1 MIYLSKAPSK
11 LSYSLFE
18 SEAVRLLQAGEL
30 GEYLW
35 IVPTAAKA
43 KELEQRLVRLQQGK
57 AVGDLPIMTLSSFA
71 SKLLSCV
78 SPQLRVINDAESG
91 VFLEQALREL
101 LAKDALKYFEA
112 RKLDGQSLV
121 HALPLPQGTFEMV
134 LNTLR
139 QLKAHGV
146 YPHDLEREIKSAE
159 LRKGETTEVL
169 RARDIFTIYT
179 AYEAQLGA
187 DAKGADAKGAAFTDN
202 YGQFQHLNA
211 RYAAGPNRP
220 ENEAIEN
227 AGRDLKRAFPT
238 VKKIVVDGFVRIE
251 RPDLNLVL
259 TVAGVRDVDLSFGI
273 AACSEN
279 PELFNSALE
288 LIERIKLAGFDECE
302 MPSGSKFSEDC
313 DPFTS
318 HLCKSIFLEKSIF
331 HEEKSKID
339 ASDRVTVFTA
349 RNKVEEVEQI
359 ARAIKHLIEKEPELL
374 NDLSRIAISSAREY
388 DYTDLF
394 RETFR
399 RYNIPVN
406 ITDRYKLEGSPLMTG
421 VLALLEVAARGL
433 KRRDVLRALTSPY
446 FVFTDQKGRKLDP
459 ANLLKVV
466 TEFKV
471 SGDVDSWQRYLTQHL
486 NEIDRERLTQDLD
499 EYEKR
504 KLDLKF
510 ATVRKA
516 LQDIEAVIELL
527 APFRTSLKPWT
538 FKHHLHALFSRL
550 QFGDQLLRSSHAT
563 IAAGTLELDTRS
575 YRAFIKLLEDLDA
588 LFSLMGIQDDELPVA
603 FYVERLRTASLWTRF
618 NPRFKHGHVHIA
630 SLEQISGI
638 EFDHLFVVGMTDG
651 VFPSAYEPQVFLMD
665 SMQKGETRHL
675 SEERMLFWNAILG
688 AKKHLYLSHPIATT
702 GGAELTPS
710 AFISDL
716 KRCCDVTHGL
726 PEELANTI
734 YSFEELFVKAG
745 AALKHASTEQLE
757 EPLRALAA
765 TSAVEVRELLNY
777 APTAIGAQIYRRKK
791 DPTEYRGGID
801 INALTEFE
809 KEELGKFSTRVWS
822 ISQLERYASC
832 PFSFFAERVL
842 GLDQP
847 EEMEEGLDSR
857 EQGNFLHSVL
867 REFLATRRDRGEP
880 AIQDLSIEELDPVF
894 TQARS
899 IAQKHL
905 SQMNSQHPFFQLDT
919 ERMIG
924 RGEKEGVLERF
935 IRKEQE
941 RGPLM
946 TRPKFF
952 EASFGGKTGS
962 IADSD
967 NEIVHPAAITVG
979 ADPVGMGGVKLR
991 GKIDRI
997 DVGEGGFTII
1007 DYKSGNSK
1015 KMKDI
1020 VRGTSLQLPLYLRVA
1035 EDLLRSIHYDLKG
1048 VAALYHKVMDPE
1060 SKRELGLAV
1069 KGYMTSH
1076 FEKVQGHGLI
1086 KTEEELEEL
1095 IDRTIEKT
1103 KRYVEEMTE
1112 GKFGLADKD
1121 LIDQS
1126 CSYCNYYHACRVK
1139 EAKDFDVLIEPRPP
1153 SVATEE

>member
-1 MIYLSKAPSK
+1 
-11 LSYSLFE
+11 
-18 SEAVRLLQAGEL
+18 LQGAEL
-30 GEYLW
+30 GGHLW

-43 KELEQRLVRLQQGK
+43 KELEQRLVRMQQGR
-57 AVGDLPIMTLSSFA
+57 AVGDLPIMTLSAFA
-71 SKLLSCV
+71 SKLLACA

-91 VFLEQALREL
+91 VFLEQAIRDL
-101 LAKDALKYFEA
+101 LKQDALKYFEP
-112 RKLDGQSLV
+112 RKLEGLSLV
-121 HALPLPQGTFEMV
+121 HSLPLPQGTFEMV

-139 QLKAHGV
+139 QLKAHGI
-146 YPHDLEREIKSAE
+146 YPHDLESEIKSAE
-159 LRKGETTEVL
+159 LKKGETTEIL
-169 RARDIFTIYT
+169 RARDILAIYK
-179 AYEAQLGA
+179 AYEGQLGS
-187 DAKGADAKGAAFTDN
+187 AFTDT

-220 ENEAIEN
+220 EDEAVEN
-227 AGRDLKRAFPT
+227 AGRDLLRAFPG
-238 VKKIVVDGFVRIE
+238 VRKIIADGFVRIE
-251 RPDLNLVL
+251 RPDLNLML
-259 TVAGVRDVDLSFGI
+259 TLAGVKDLEVMFGI
-273 AACSEN
+273 AACSDN
-279 PELFNSALE
+279 PELFSSALD
-288 LIERIKLAGFDECE
+288 LIERMKIVGFAACE

-313 DPFTS
+313 DTFTS
-318 HLCKSIFLEKSIF
+318 HLCSSLFFQEREKL
-331 HEEKSKID
+331 D
-339 ASDRVTVFTA
+339 ATDRVTVFTA
-349 RNKVEEVEQI
+349 RNKVEEVEQV
-359 ARAIKHLIEKEPELL
+359 ARAIKLLIEREPELL

-446 FVFTDQKGRKLDP
+446 FVFTDLKGERLDP

-471 SGDVDSWQRYLTQHL
+471 SGDVDSWQRYLAQHL
-486 NEIDRERLTQDLD
+486 NEIDRERSKQDLD
-499 EYEKR
+499 DYELR
-504 KLDLKF
+504 DLDLKF
-510 ATVRKA
+510 SMIRKA
-516 LQDIEAVIELL
+516 LQDIEALIELL
-527 APFRTSLKPWT
+527 APFRSDLKPWK

-588 LFSLMGIQDDELPVA
+588 LFSLMGIQEDELPVT
-603 FYVERLRTASLWTRF
+603 FYLERLRTASLWTRF

-638 EFDHLFVVGMTDG
+638 EFEHLFVVGMTDG

-688 AKKHLYLSHPIATT
+688 AKKHLYLSHPLATNS
-702 GGAELTPS
+702 GAELTPS

-716 KRCCDVTHGL
+716 KRCCDVSQGL
-726 PEELANTI
+726 PAEIANTI
-734 YSFEELFVKAG
+734 FSFEELFIKSG
-745 AALKHASTEQLE
+745 EALKHGSTEQIE
-757 EPLRALAA
+757 EPLKALASTGA
-765 TSAVEVRELLNY
+765 TEVRELLNF
-777 APTAIGAQIYRRKK
+777 APTAVAAQIYRRKK
-791 DPTEYRGGID
+791 DPTEYRGEID
-801 INALTEFE
+801 VESLTEFE
-809 KEELGKFSTRVWS
+809 KGELRKFTTRVWS
-822 ISQLERYASC
+822 ISQLERYAAC

-847 EEMEEGLDSR
+847 DELEEGLDSR
-857 EQGNFLHSVL
+857 EKGNFLHSVL
-867 REFLATRRDRGEP
+867 REFLASRRDRGEP
-880 AIQDLSIEELDPVF
+880 ALQDLSVEQLDPVF
-894 TQARS
+894 TEARS
-899 IAQKHL
+899 IANQHL
-905 SQMNSQHPFFQLDT
+905 AGMNSQHPFFQLDT

-924 RGEKEGVLERF
+924 NGEKEGVLERF

-941 RGPLM
+941 RGPLK
-946 TRPKFF
+946 TRPRFF

-962 IADSD
+962 SLETDS
-967 NEIVHPAAITVG
+967 EINHPEPITI
-979 ADPVGMGGVKLR
+979 GGVRLR

-997 DVGEGGFTII
+997 DVGDGGFTII

-1020 VRGTSLQLPLYLRVA
+1020 ERGTSLQLPLYLRVA
-1035 EDLLRSIHYDLKG
+1035 EDLLRSIHHDLKG
-1048 VAALYHKVMDPE
+1048 VAALYHKVTELE

-1069 KGYMTSH
+1069 KSYMTTH
-1076 FEKVQGHGLI
+1076 FEKMRGHGLV
-1086 KTEEELEEL
+1086 ESEGELQEL
-1095 IDRTIEKT
+1095 IDRTVEKT
-1103 KRYVEEMTE
+1103 KAYVQGMSE

-1121 LIDQS
+1121 LIKQS
-1126 CSYCNYYHACRVK
+1126 CTYCSYYNACRVK
-1139 EAKDFDVLIEPRPP
+1139 EAKDFDVLIEP
-1153 SVATEE
+1153 SLSAVKTDE

>member
-1 MIYLSKAPSK
+1 
-11 LSYSLFE
+11 
-18 SEAVRLLQAGEL
+18 VRLLETGRL

-43 KELEQRLVRLQQGK
+43 KELEQRLVRMQQGK
-57 AVGDLPIMTLSSFA
+57 AVSDLPIMTLASFA
-71 SKLLSCV
+71 SRLLSCA

-101 LAKDALKYFEA
+101 LNTGALKYFEP
-112 RKLDGQSLV
+112 RKLEGLSLV
-121 HALPLPQGTFEMV
+121 HSLPLPQGTFEMV
-134 LNTLR
+134 LNTIR
-139 QLKAHGV
+139 QLKAHGI
-146 YPHDLEREIKSAE
+146 YPHDLEREIKQA
-159 LRKGETTEVL
+159 LQAKGETTEVL
-169 RARDIFTIYT
+169 RARDICAIYS
-179 AYEAQLGA
+179 AYEAQLGES
-187 DAKGADAKGAAFTDN
+187 FTDT
-202 YGQFQHLNA
+202 YGQFQHLNG
-211 RYAAGPNRP
+211 RYAAGPSRP
-220 ENEAIEN
+220 ESEATEH
-227 AGRDLKRAFPT
+227 AVHDLKRAFPT
-238 VKKIVVDGFVRIE
+238 VTKIVVDGFVRVE
-251 RPDLNLVL
+251 RPDLHLVL
-259 TVAGVRDVDLSFGI
+259 TLANAKHVEVTFGI
-273 AACSEN
+273 AACSDN

-288 LIERIKLAGFDECE
+288 LVERMKTVGFGECE
-302 MPSGSKFSEDC
+302 LPSGSKFSEDC
-313 DPFTS
+313 DTFTS
-318 HLCKSIFLEKSIF
+318 HLCKSIFFSEQT
-331 HEEKSKID
+331 KID
-339 ASDRVTVFTA
+339 ATDRVTIFTA
-349 RNKVEEVEQI
+349 RNKVEEVEQV
-359 ARAIKHLIEKEPELL
+359 ARAIKHLIEKDPELL

-446 FVFTDQKGRKLDP
+446 FVFTNRRGEKLDP

-471 SGDVDSWQRYLTQHL
+471 SGDVDSWHRYLSQHWSD
-486 NEIDRERLTQDLD
+486 IDRQRLTQDLD

-504 KLDLKF
+504 DLDLKF
-510 ATVRKA
+510 ATIGKA
-516 LQDIEAVIELL
+516 LQDIEALIELL
-527 APFRTSLKPWT
+527 APFRVELKPWK

-550 QFGDQLLRSSHAT
+550 QFGDQLLQSSHAT

-588 LFSLMGIQDDELPVA
+588 LFSLMGIQDDELPVT
-603 FYVERLRTASLWTRF
+603 FYLERLRTASLWTRF

-665 SMQKGETRHL
+665 AMQKGETRHL

-688 AKKHLYLSHPIATT
+688 AKKHLYLSLPVATS

-710 AFISDL
+710 AFLSDL
-716 KRCCDVTHGL
+716 KRCCDVNQGL
-726 PEELANTI
+726 PAELASTI
-734 YSFEELFVKAG
+734 YSFEELFVRAG
-745 AALKHASTEQLE
+745 AAMKHASTEHLE
-757 EPLRALAA
+757 EPLKELAA
-765 TSAVEVRELLNY
+765 TGAMEVRELLNFT
-777 APTAIGAQIYRRKK
+777 PGAIGAQIERRKK
-791 DPTEYRGGID
+791 DVTEYRGGID
-801 INALTEFE
+801 LDTLNEFE
-809 KEELGKFSTRVWS
+809 KNELRKFTTRVWS
-822 ISQLERYASC
+822 ISQLERYAAC

-847 EEMEEGLDSR
+847 DELEEGLDAR
-857 EQGNFLHSVL
+857 DQGNFLHSVL

-880 AIQDLSIEELDPVF
+880 SLQDLTIEELEPAF

-905 SQMNSQHPFFQLDT
+905 SEMNSQHPFFQLDT

-941 RGPLM
+941 RGPLK
-946 TRPKFF
+946 TRPRFF
-952 EASFGGKTGS
+952 EASFGGKTGAS
-962 IADSD
+962 SESD
-967 NEIVHPAAITVG
+967 NEIVHPEPIEI
-979 ADPVGMGGVKLR
+979 GGVKLR

-997 DVGEGGFTII
+997 DVADDGFTIV
-1007 DYKSGNSK
+1007 DYKSGSSK
-1015 KMKDI
+1015 KMKHI
-1020 VRGTSLQLPLYLRVA
+1020 ERGTSLQLPLYLRVA

-1048 VAALYHKVMDPE
+1048 VAALYHKVSDRE

-1069 KGYMTSH
+1069 KSYMTTH
-1076 FEKVQGHGLI
+1076 FEKMRGSGLI
-1086 KTEEELEEL
+1086 ESELELQEL
-1095 IDRTIEKT
+1095 IDRTVERT
-1103 KRYVEEMTE
+1103 RAYVEGMTE

-1121 LIDQS
+1121 LIKES
-1126 CSYCNYYHACRVK
+1126 CSYCNYYNACRVK
-1139 EAKDFDVLIEPRPP
+1139 EAKDFDVLIEPRLP
-1153 SVATEE
+1153 SIAAE